1 MPTYYVNPSAGN
13 AFVLI
18 AFTIVVLGGMGSVAG
33 RAGRRTVRRRGREP
47 VRALSRRV
55 ARPDRHLRDV
65 HPGPAVPAE
74 RPVRSARMK
83 ALAPILAARGAARH
97 RAADHRV
104 ERRAQ
109 FPGDGALSRWSAR
122 AGTCSAATA
131 ASIRSAMRRSSAP
144 APMSPRILQM
154 RYGVNAWAGFVDRHR
169 RRRAGRRVHRRA
181 ELPLRAEGLLLRA
194 GDARLR
200 RGAAHRRQRRA
211 DHRRRRRHADQARSA
226 ARGLPV
232 PEPRAVLLD
241 RARHGRR
248 VARSSF
254 A

>member
-1 MPTYYVNPSAGN
+1 MPTYYVNPRAGN

-33 RAGRRTVRRRGREP
+33 RAGRRAVRRRGREP
-47 VRALSRRV
+47 VRALSRRI

-65 HPGPAVPAE
+65 HPGAAVPAE
-74 RPVRSARMK
+74 RLVRGAGMK
-83 ALAPILAARGAARH
+83 GLAPILVAVALLAAVPLITSSNVVLNFLVMALLIALVGQGWNLLGGYGGQYSFGHAAFFGTGAYVTAHPADALRRQRLARLCH
-97 RAADHRV
+97 
-104 ERRAQ
+104 
-109 FPGDGALSRWSAR
+109 
-122 AGTCSAATA
+122 
-131 ASIRSAMRRSSAP
+131 
-144 APMSPRILQM
+144 
-154 RYGVNAWAGFVDRHR
+154 RHR
-169 RRRAGRRVHRRA
+169 RRRAGRRGDRRA
-181 ELPLRAEGLLLRA
+181 QLPLRAEGLVFRA

-200 RGAAHRRQRRA
+200 RGAADRRQRRA

-226 ARGLPV
+226 PRGVPV

-241 RARHGRR
+241 RPWHGRR